1 MSFVSLPA
9 TYAIMKSIKTI
20 TSKMRVPKFWQ
31 TKWGPYLL
39 SNYHRISILN
49 LTVRMSELDPCIHVS
64 ETSLEH
70 HLFNLYI
77 GASIRDQI
85 SMIDRFISQSVP
97 FGCNPP
103 ASSIL
108 GISLPCL
115 HKYSTPLFV
124 RCHADKINLL
134 WLQTFIDVCARR
146 IRRRFISL
154 K

>member
-1 MSFVSLPA
+1 
-9 TYAIMKSIKTI
+9 
-20 TSKMRVPKFWQ
+20 
-31 TKWGPYLL
+31 
-39 SNYHRISILN
+39 
-49 LTVRMSELDPCIHVS
+49 MSEVDPRIHVS
-64 ETSLEH
+64 EASLEH

-77 GASIRDQI
+77 EVSIRDQI

-103 ASSIL
+103 SSSIL
-108 GISLPCL
+108 GISLPCP

-124 RCHADKINLL
+124 RCHADKNLL

-146 IRRRFISL
+146 IRRRFICL